1 MGLVYGEVRNISKCI
16 YLKTSLAVHYAP
28 EFEEI
33 RI

>member
-1 MGLVYGEVRNISKCI
+1 MGLVCGEVRNISICI
-16 YLKTSLAVHYAP
+16 DLKTSMDVHYAP